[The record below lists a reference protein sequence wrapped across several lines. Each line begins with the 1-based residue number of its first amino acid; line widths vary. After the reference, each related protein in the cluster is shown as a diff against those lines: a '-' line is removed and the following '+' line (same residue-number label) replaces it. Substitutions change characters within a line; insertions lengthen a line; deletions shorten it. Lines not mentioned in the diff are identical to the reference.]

1 MLGGFPPIKKD
12 KEKKIKKKIKKT
24 NNTKKSLK
32 KSRFSST
39 KIDNVNLKDILSLVK
54 IKKVSE
60 DIIKNEEIETIIS
73 L

>member
-32 KSRFSST
+32 KSRCSST

-54 IKKVSE
+54 KPK
-60 DIIKNEEIETIIS
+60 
-73 L
+73 

>member
-12 KEKKIKKKIKKT
+12 KENKIKKKIKKT

-60 DIIKNEEIETIIS
+60 DIINNEEIETIVS

>member
-1 MLGGFPPIKKD
+1 MLGGFPPIKNKD
-12 KEKKIKKKIKKT
+12 TNIKKKIKKT